1 MERFYYKNKNNTG
14 FLNLKSPLIDD
25 NYIQIT
31 KEEFE
36 ELTKPKVYELT
47 PEQKAAQEKAKKIAE
62 YKKYLEDTD
71 YIAAKIAEANFNCD
85 TEELVELHK
94 QYDSIILQR
103 KGWREAINK
112 LEAN

>member
-1 MERFYYKNKNNTG
+1 MERFYYKKKDNKG
-14 FLNLKSPLIDD
+14 FLNLKSPFVDK

-36 ELTKPKVYELT
+36 ELTKPKVYIPTAE
-47 PEQKAAQEKAKKIAE
+47 EKAAQEKARKIAE

-71 YIAAKIAEANFNCD
+71 YIAAKIAEANFNSD

-112 LEAN
+112 LEVN

>member
-1 MERFYYKNKNNTG
+1 MRFYYKNKNNTD
-14 FLNLKSPLIDD
+14 FLNLKSPLVDE

-31 KEEFE
+31 EEEFE
-36 ELTKPKVYELT
+36 ELTKPKEST
-47 PEQKAAQEKAKKIAE
+47 AEQKAAQEKARKIAE
-62 YKKYLEDTD
+62 YKKYLKDTD

-103 KGWREAINK
+103 KGWRQAINK

>member
-1 MERFYYKNKNNTG
+1 MRYYYKSKEGKG
-14 FLNLKSPLIDD
+14 FLNLKSSLIDE

-31 KEEFE
+31 EEEFK
-36 ELTKPKVYELT
+36 ELTKPKEYIPTAKEKT
-47 PEQKAAQEKAKKIAE
+47 AQEKARKIAE

-71 YIAAKIAEANFNCD
+71 YIAAKIAEANFNSD
-85 TEELVELHK
+85 TTELAELHK

-103 KGWREAINK
+103 KGWRQEINK